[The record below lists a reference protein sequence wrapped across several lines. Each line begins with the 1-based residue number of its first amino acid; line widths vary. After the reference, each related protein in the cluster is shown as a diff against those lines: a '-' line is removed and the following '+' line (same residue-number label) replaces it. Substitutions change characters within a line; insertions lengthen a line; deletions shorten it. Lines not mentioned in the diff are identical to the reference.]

1 MTQPDP
7 PATPPNPTPPAVT
20 PTPPAPAPQSPPPD
34 PHAATPP
41 PPLPDPDQGLDAR
54 YDLGR
59 ALIYPFTQ
67 GVTFFRVVP
76 LPVITFFDFTTLLSS
91 LALRGWRTQLTRRL
105 GRGEAEPLPPFL
117 SWGRV
122 LVDGIVVTIMRYV
135 YWVPL
140 IVLMLF
146 FSYGLIM
153 VGWELA
159 QWGYESYAA
168 DETQSAIAGF
178 LNDVLTD
185 LNLDDDSAAWVSQT
199 FGFLLDPRL
208 DVDADNAPPPTT
220 LQDIWLQHR
229 GILVAQS
236 IAPTLYL
243 VLVWPLYRVAMVRY
257 ALTGNVLAFFLIP
270 QNLILGCRL
279 LAPLLIVFFI
289 WLFMRL
295 LLLPIYIVLAFTVVL
310 YPFANAI
317 ALPIHCWTT
326 GYLYGQLARE
336 MAPMLSGRVPAPRH
350 PNAEITPVP

>member
-1 MTQPDP
+1 MP
-7 PATPPNPTPPAVT
+7 P
-20 PTPPAPAPQSPPPD
+20 SPP
-34 PHAATPP
+34 H
-41 PPLPDPDQGLDAR
+41 PDQTLDAR

-76 LPVITFFDFTTLLSS
+76 LPVITFFDFTTIFSS

-105 GRGEAEPLPPFL
+105 GRGEPEPLPPFL

-122 LVDGIVVTIMRYV
+122 LVDGIVVTIMRYL

-140 IVLMLF
+140 IVLMIV
-146 FSYGLIM
+146 FSYGLLM

-159 QWGYESYAA
+159 QWGYESYAT

-178 LNDVLTD
+178 LNDILND
-185 LNLDDDSAAWVSQT
+185 LNLEEDTAAWITNAFSP
-199 FGFLLDPRL
+199 LLDPRL
-208 DVDADNAPPPTT
+208 DVDAADAPPPTT
-220 LQDIWLQHR
+220 LRDIWLKHR
-229 GILVAQS
+229 GILLAQS

-243 VLVWPLYRVAMVRY
+243 ILVWPLYRVAMVRY
-257 ALTGNVLAFFLIP
+257 ALTGNVLAFFMIP

-289 WLFMRL
+289 WLFMRV
-295 LLLPIYIVLAFTVVL
+295 LLLPIYIVLALTVVL

-336 MAPMLSGRVPAPRH
+336 MAPMLPGRVPAP
-350 PNAEITPVP
+350 ATPPATPQVP